1 MTQNFDRTQGYFEGS
16 RQVHLPDVYPPFL
29 FREVHA
35 NHGVVACEG
44 SMFKSKFA
52 NALTTMMIGSL
63 GLASAEN
70 KLSVAYAGDAGH
82 MDDLIEWM
90 CARYTRESLV
100 ITRSLES
107 QQLLSGLGVPNELG
121 ADTAWT
127 FEPRPPDYARS
138 TLRKAGW
145 DEKTP
150 ILVLCPI
157 HPFVWPVRASVAK
170 YIAAATTGAY
180 KDSQYRTVYFFE
192 SGAEVDRKFNHYVA
206 GYAQAAKAF
215 LQRHKVFPILVAMER
230 LDAVACRAIEKEIP
244 GTPIFTS
251 DDYDMFEL
259 VSILR
264 ACSYMVSSR
273 YHGIVTCMPAGVVSA
288 GVTMD
293 ERIRNLMRER
303 GHQHL
308 LLNVDDPDLGPKLLD
323 VMEKL
328 VREAESVRDSIG
340 RTVVSQ
346 SESHV
351 AHGHFL
357 RRRSSQNVSGIPAAQ
372 GRAQLGRQFAAV
384 SATLRKLVEG
394 YDSSAVSRHSWP
406 AASLNVPSVCFAC
419 FTRAISDAMP
429 NFLENTFAQLAAG
442 SGRVVLREIRG
453 DEVRQRLRR
462 GTSRSGRG
470 AYAPIFAVPACSPV
484 IVVRLL
490 APNSIRWAAI
500 DLALM
505 AEGLVVVPLYSRQA
519 PAELATMMKDC
530 TPRCCFASDACP
542 RGSCDASLERRP
554 EAASP
559 RPVRRNSAKA
569 RIAHKELPIFPI
581 PARRRPRHHHLHLRN
596 LRRTQGRLPQHE
608 KSRPHAFLHHQL
620 DRSARQNHE
629 PDRVFQYLLSISP
642 HPGSS

>member
-1 MTQNFDRTQGYFEGS
+1 MTDFLLVAWVSAMIEFRRISWMFGIGKRWTPREKLKLLFAGYNGTRNTGSDVRVQESLRQLRRVLGAENVDFSVMTQNFDRTQGYFEGS

-35 NHGVVACEG
+35 NHGLVACEG

-90 CARYTRESLV
+90 CARFSRESLV

-127 FEPRPPDYARS
+127 FEPRPPEYARN

-157 HPFVWPVRASVAK
+157 HPFVWPVRASIAK
-170 YIAAATTGAY
+170 YIARATTGAY

-192 SGAEVDRKFNHYVA
+192 SGGEVDRKFNHYVA

-264 ACSYMVSSR
+264 ACTYMVSSR

-323 VMEKL
+323 IMEKL
-328 VREAESVRDSIG
+328 VVEADSIRDSIG
-340 RTVVSQ
+340 RTVVSNLKAM
-346 SESHV
+346 SRMAIFFEDE
-351 AHGHFL
+351 L
-357 RRRSSQNVSGIPAAQ
+357 RKTYPEFPLRKGVLSWEDNLPPFSDN
-372 GRAQLGRQFAAV
+372 
-384 SATLRKLVEG
+384 LRKLVEE
-394 YDSSAVSRHSWP
+394 YDSSPAV
-406 AASLNVPSVCFAC
+406 
-419 FTRAISDAMP
+419 
-429 NFLENTFAQLAAG
+429 LAAG
-442 SGRVVLREIRG
+442 R
-453 DEVRQRLRR
+453 
-462 GTSRSGRG
+462 
-470 AYAPIFAVPACSPV
+470 
-484 IVVRLL
+484 
-490 APNSIRWAAI
+490 
-500 DLALM
+500 
-505 AEGLVVVPLYSRQA
+505 
-519 PAELATMMKDC
+519 
-530 TPRCCFASDACP
+530 
-542 RGSCDASLERRP
+542 
-554 EAASP
+554 
-559 RPVRRNSAKA
+559 
-569 RIAHKELPIFPI
+569 
-581 PARRRPRHHHLHLRN
+581 
-596 LRRTQGRLPQHE
+596 
-608 KSRPHAFLHHQL
+608 
-620 DRSARQNHE
+620 
-629 PDRVFQYLLSISP
+629 
-642 HPGSS
+642 

>member
-1 MTQNFDRTQGYFEGS
+1 MTDFLLVAWVSALIEFRRFSWMFGIGKRWTPGEKLKLLFAGYNGTRNTGSDVRVQETLRQIRHVLGAENVDFSVMTQNFDRTQGYFDGT

-63 GLASAEN
+63 GLASSEN

-82 MDDLIEWM
+82 MDDLIQGM
-90 CARYTRESLV
+90 CARYTGESLV

-127 FEPRPPDYARS
+127 FEPRSPEYARNV
-138 TLRKAGW
+138 LRKAGW

-157 HPFVWPVRASVAK
+157 HPFVWPVRASIAK
-170 YIAAATTGAY
+170 YMARATTGTY

-192 SGAEVDRKFNHYVA
+192 SGAEVDRKFNHYVD
-206 GYAQAAKAF
+206 GYVQAAKAF

-264 ACSYMVSSR
+264 ACTYMVSSR
-273 YHGIVTCMPAGVVSA
+273 YHGIVTCMPARVVSA

-308 LLNVDDPDLGPKLLD
+308 VLNVDDPDLGPKLLE
-323 VMEKL
+323 VMERL
-328 VREAESVRDSIG
+328 VVEADSIRDAIG
-340 RTVVSQ
+340 RTVVSNLKAM
-346 SESHV
+346 SRMAVFFEDEV
-351 AHGHFL
+351 RKTYPEFPL
-357 RRRSSQNVSGIPAAQ
+357 RKGVLSWEDNLPP
-372 GRAQLGRQFAAV
+372 FNEN
-384 SATLRKLVEG
+384 LRKLVEE
-394 YDSSAVSRHSWP
+394 YDSSPAV
-406 AASLNVPSVCFAC
+406 
-419 FTRAISDAMP
+419 
-429 NFLENTFAQLAAG
+429 LAA
-442 SGRVVLREIRG
+442 
-453 DEVRQRLRR
+453 RR
-462 GTSRSGRG
+462 
-470 AYAPIFAVPACSPV
+470 
-484 IVVRLL
+484 
-490 APNSIRWAAI
+490 
-500 DLALM
+500 
-505 AEGLVVVPLYSRQA
+505 
-519 PAELATMMKDC
+519 
-530 TPRCCFASDACP
+530 
-542 RGSCDASLERRP
+542 
-554 EAASP
+554 
-559 RPVRRNSAKA
+559 
-569 RIAHKELPIFPI
+569 
-581 PARRRPRHHHLHLRN
+581 
-596 LRRTQGRLPQHE
+596 
-608 KSRPHAFLHHQL
+608 
-620 DRSARQNHE
+620 
-629 PDRVFQYLLSISP
+629 
-642 HPGSS
+642 

>member
-1 MTQNFDRTQGYFEGS
+1 MTDFILVAWVSALIELRCFAWKFGIGNRWTPGEKLKLLFAGYNGTRNTGSDVRVQETLRQIRHVLGADNVDFSVMTQNFDRTQGYFDGS

-29 FREVHA
+29 FREVGA

-70 KLSVAYAGDAGH
+70 KLSVAYAGDAGQ

-127 FEPRPPDYARS
+127 FEPRPPEFAHNA
-138 TLRKAGW
+138 LRKAGW

-157 HPFVWPVRASVAK
+157 HPFVWPVRASIAK
-170 YIAAATTGAY
+170 YIARASTGAY

-192 SGAEVDRKFNHYVA
+192 SGAEVDRKFNRYVA
-206 GYAQAAKAF
+206 GYAQATKAF
-215 LQRHKVFPILVAMER
+215 LQRHRVFPILVAMER

-244 GTPIFTS
+244 GTPILTS
-251 DDYDMFEL
+251 DEYDMFEL

-264 ACSYMVSSR
+264 ACTYMVASR

-328 VREAESVRDSIG
+328 VVEADAIRNSIG
-340 RTVVSQ
+340 GTVVSNLKAM
-346 SESHV
+346 SRMPSFFEDE
-351 AHGHFL
+351 L
-357 RRRSSQNVSGIPAAQ
+357 RKTYPEFPLRKGVLSWEDNLPPFSDN
-372 GRAQLGRQFAAV
+372 
-384 SATLRKLVEG
+384 LRKLVEE
-394 YDSSAVSRHSWP
+394 YDS
-406 AASLNVPSVCFAC
+406 
-419 FTRAISDAMP
+419 
-429 NFLENTFAQLAAG
+429 
-442 SGRVVLREIRG
+442 
-453 DEVRQRLRR
+453 
-462 GTSRSGRG
+462 
-470 AYAPIFAVPACSPV
+470 
-484 IVVRLL
+484 
-490 APNSIRWAAI
+490 
-500 DLALM
+500 
-505 AEGLVVVPLYSRQA
+505 A
-519 PAELATMMKDC
+519 PAVLA
-530 TPRCCFASDACP
+530 R
-542 RGSCDASLERRP
+542 
-554 EAASP
+554 
-559 RPVRRNSAKA
+559 
-569 RIAHKELPIFPI
+569 
-581 PARRRPRHHHLHLRN
+581 
-596 LRRTQGRLPQHE
+596 
-608 KSRPHAFLHHQL
+608 SR
-620 DRSARQNHE
+620 
-629 PDRVFQYLLSISP
+629 
-642 HPGSS
+642 

>member
-1 MTQNFDRTQGYFEGS
+1 MTDFLLVAWVSAMIEFRRISWMFGIGKRWTPGEKLKLLFAGYNGTRNTGSDVRVQESLRQLRHVLGAENVDFSVMTQNFDRTQGYFEGS
-16 RQVHLPDVYPPFL
+16 HQVHLPDVYPPFL

-70 KLSVAYAGDAGH
+70 KLSVAYAGDAGQ

-90 CARYTRESLV
+90 CARFTRESLV

-127 FEPRPPDYARS
+127 FEPRPPEYARS

-157 HPFVWPVRASVAK
+157 HPFVWPVRASIAK
-170 YIAAATTGAY
+170 YIARATTGAY

-264 ACSYMVSSR
+264 ACTYMVSSR

-323 VMEKL
+323 IMEKL
-328 VREAESVRDSIG
+328 VVEADSIRDSIG
-340 RTVVSQ
+340 RTVVSNLKAM
-346 SESHV
+346 SRMAIFFEDE
-351 AHGHFL
+351 L
-357 RRRSSQNVSGIPAAQ
+357 RKTYPEFPLRKGVLSWEDNLPLFSDN
-372 GRAQLGRQFAAV
+372 
-384 SATLRKLVEG
+384 LRKLVEE
-394 YDSSAVSRHSWP
+394 YDSSPAV
-406 AASLNVPSVCFAC
+406 
-419 FTRAISDAMP
+419 
-429 NFLENTFAQLAAG
+429 LAAG
-442 SGRVVLREIRG
+442 R
-453 DEVRQRLRR
+453 
-462 GTSRSGRG
+462 
-470 AYAPIFAVPACSPV
+470 
-484 IVVRLL
+484 
-490 APNSIRWAAI
+490 
-500 DLALM
+500 
-505 AEGLVVVPLYSRQA
+505 
-519 PAELATMMKDC
+519 
-530 TPRCCFASDACP
+530 
-542 RGSCDASLERRP
+542 
-554 EAASP
+554 
-559 RPVRRNSAKA
+559 
-569 RIAHKELPIFPI
+569 
-581 PARRRPRHHHLHLRN
+581 
-596 LRRTQGRLPQHE
+596 
-608 KSRPHAFLHHQL
+608 
-620 DRSARQNHE
+620 
-629 PDRVFQYLLSISP
+629 
-642 HPGSS
+642 

>member
-1 MTQNFDRTQGYFEGS
+1 MTDFLLVAWVSAMIELRCFAWKFGIGKRWTPGERLKLLFAGYNGTRNTGSDVRVQETLRQIRHVLGAENVDFSVMTQNFDRTQGYFEGT
-16 RQVHLPDVYPPFL
+16 RQVHLPDVFPPFL

-35 NHGVVACEG
+35 NHGVVTCEG

-127 FEPRPPDYARS
+127 FEPRPPEYARN
-138 TLRKAGW
+138 TLREAGW

-157 HPFVWPVRASVAK
+157 HPFVWPVRASIAK
-170 YIAAATTGAY
+170 YIARATTGAY
-180 KDSQYRTVYFFE
+180 KDNQYRTVYFFE

-230 LDAVACRAIEKEIP
+230 LDAVACHAIEKEIP
-244 GTPIFTS
+244 GAPIFTS

-264 ACSYMVSSR
+264 ACTYMVSSR

-328 VREAESVRDSIG
+328 VVEADAIRDSIG
-340 RTVVSQ
+340 RTVVSNLKAM
-346 SESHV
+346 SRMAIFFEDEV
-351 AHGHFL
+351 RKTYPEFPL
-357 RRRSSQNVSGIPAAQ
+357 RKGVLSWEDNLPPFSDN
-372 GRAQLGRQFAAV
+372 
-384 SATLRKLVEG
+384 LRKLVEEF
-394 YDSSAVSRHSWP
+394 DSSPAV
-406 AASLNVPSVCFAC
+406 
-419 FTRAISDAMP
+419 
-429 NFLENTFAQLAAG
+429 LAAG
-442 SGRVVLREIRG
+442 R
-453 DEVRQRLRR
+453 
-462 GTSRSGRG
+462 
-470 AYAPIFAVPACSPV
+470 
-484 IVVRLL
+484 
-490 APNSIRWAAI
+490 
-500 DLALM
+500 
-505 AEGLVVVPLYSRQA
+505 
-519 PAELATMMKDC
+519 
-530 TPRCCFASDACP
+530 
-542 RGSCDASLERRP
+542 
-554 EAASP
+554 
-559 RPVRRNSAKA
+559 
-569 RIAHKELPIFPI
+569 
-581 PARRRPRHHHLHLRN
+581 
-596 LRRTQGRLPQHE
+596 
-608 KSRPHAFLHHQL
+608 
-620 DRSARQNHE
+620 
-629 PDRVFQYLLSISP
+629 
-642 HPGSS
+642 